1 MTKLEKALTDLSP
14 ESYNLLVDLTG
25 LAKALTGL
33 SPASYNLLVDLIKDA
48 PNWSGT
54 PLIDIT
60 KEQRGNLSDLK
71 RRGFLTT
78 FMDEGCMFAIFTD
91 VGMLA
96 AERLEGKQAWMSY

>member
-1 MTKLEKALTDLSP
+1 MTD
-14 ESYNLLVDLTG
+14 
-25 LAKALTGL
+25 LAKAMTNL

-54 PLIDIT
+54 PLIDIS

-91 VGMLA
+91 VGKLA
-96 AERLEGKQAWMSY
+96 AERLDGQQVWMSY

>member
-1 MTKLEKALTDLSP
+1 MTD
-14 ESYNLLVDLTG
+14 
-25 LAKALTGL
+25 LAKAMTNL
-33 SPASYNLLVDLIKDA
+33 SPASHNLMLDLVLDA
-48 PNWSGT
+48 PNWHGQ

-91 VGMLA
+91 VGVLFA
-96 AERLEGKQAWMSY
+96 ATYADVDLKSMM